1 MFPISGTFP
10 AATRSYWDLDTI
22 VMQKIISRHIVVSL
36 ITKIILSKKTSRV
49 KPLVEVSVDVAREAN
64 EIMTVASEST
74 KIKNLMEG
82 IMTKTK
88 ISLET
93 VFKRW

>member
-10 AATRSYWDLDTI
+10 VATRSYWDLDTI

-36 ITKIILSKKTSRV
+36 ITKIILSKKTSHV